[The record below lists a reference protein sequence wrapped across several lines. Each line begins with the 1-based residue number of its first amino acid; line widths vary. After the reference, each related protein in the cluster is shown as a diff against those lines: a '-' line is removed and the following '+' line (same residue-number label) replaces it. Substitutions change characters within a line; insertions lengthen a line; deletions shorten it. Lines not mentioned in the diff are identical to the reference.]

1 MLEIVSAMNFRDEI
15 QTLYTQG
22 LRAGTPT
29 EWETLNPFYTIET
42 GFWTVVTGIPSH
54 GKSTWLDCLM
64 LHLMKYKWNFIIY
77 SPENQ
82 PSGLHVAQLAE
93 KLANKPFR
101 EGYANRLT
109 EADVAKAIAWLDPR
123 LRILRMAADAP
134 VVPDINGI
142 LYACQEIIAAE
153 WGNSQKVGI
162 IIDPWNEMDHTPMA
176 GLNETQMTNHE
187 LMFFRHWIRTHNT
200 HGWIVA
206 HPQKPQ
212 RDKDG
217 RIKNVGLY
225 DINGS
230 AAYYNK
236 CDHGIIV
243 RRLEDGRTEIEVE
256 KCRFRHLGQKGSVIL
271 RYNSGTQTFQD
282 EIDISPGRSFE

>member
-1 MLEIVSAMNFRDEI
+1 MLEICSPLTFSEEV
-15 QTLYTQG
+15 QTLYQQG
-22 LRAGTPT
+22 MTAGDSTGWQSLDPY
-29 EWETLNPFYTIET
+29 YTVAV
-42 GFWTVVTGIPSH
+42 GFWTVITGIPSH

-64 LHLMKYKWNFIIY
+64 LNLMRHKWNFIIY

-82 PSGLHVAQLAE
+82 PNSLHVAQLAE
-93 KLANKPFR
+93 KLADKPFR
-101 EGYANRLT
+101 EGYANRLS
-109 EADVAKAIAWLDPR
+109 EADVAKAMSWLDPR
-123 LRILRMAADAP
+123 LRILRMASDSP

-142 LYACQEIIAAE
+142 LYAAQEIIAST
-153 WGNSQKVGI
+153 WGPTQKIGL

-187 LMFFRHWIRTHNT
+187 LMFFRHWVRTHNA

-212 RDKDG
+212 RDKNG
-217 RIKNVGLY
+217 LIKPVGLY

-243 RRLEDGRTEIEVE
+243 RRMEDGRTEIDVE
-256 KCRFRHLGQKGSVIL
+256 KCRFRHLGQRGSVIL
-271 RYNSGTQTFQD
+271 RYNIGTQTYQD
-282 EIDISPGRSFE
+282 EIDISPGRSF